1 MADKTPTSPGRA
13 VATFLNHDRVH
24 ELGRELGVVRRDR
37 KVNLVALVSTL
48 VLGFQVGSTR
58 TLEGLRVAYQSL
70 ARHTIARSAFY
81 GRLTGRMAEL
91 LRLLAFDA
99 IAKVGDTPTAPQGY
113 LKHFK
118 ELLAIDST
126 VIALHDLLASDYPG
140 CRTNHT
146 KAAAKLHMVMNVA
159 DGSPRRLKLTSE
171 RTGDTM
177 PWQRVGKWL
186 SGCLALF
193 DLGYYSFSLF
203 DRIEQNG
210 GYFLTRLKSNA
221 NPVIGRT
228 NRQSR
233 GRAIPIEGKSLKE
246 ALDVVQREVLDFEAE
261 VSFKARAYRK
271 KRASR
276 KRCYRIVGIRNA
288 TTDQYHLYITNVP
301 PDLLSAEDI
310 SRTYALRWQV
320 ELLFKGMK
328 QHGNLDHLPSASRPV
343 VECLIWASVL
353 ATVVSQVLFRLI
365 RDQLGTGR
373 HIPPLRWAALFSRC
387 ASDLLHLAVTADSAR
402 DGRLRDLLLREAPD
416 PNRRRKNPV
425 QTRCLCS

>member
-13 VATFLNHDRVH
+13 VASFLNREHI
-24 ELGRELGVVRRDR
+24 EGLGRELGVVQRER
-37 KVNLVALVSTL
+37 KVDLAALVSTL
-48 VLGFQVGSTR
+48 VLGFQVGSSR
-58 TLEGLRVAYQSL
+58 TLEGLRVAYQTV

-81 GRLTGRMAEL
+81 GRLNDRLAEL
-91 LRLLAFDA
+91 LRHLALDA
-99 IAKVGDTPTAPQGY
+99 ISKVGGEPAAPKGY
-113 LKHFK
+113 LRHFK

-126 VIALHDLLASDYPG
+126 VVALHSLLAGDYPG

-193 DLGYYSFSLF
+193 DLGYYSFHLF

-221 NPVIGRT
+221 NPLIERA
-228 NRQSR
+228 NRQWR
-233 GRAIPIEGKSLKE
+233 GRAIALEGKSLKE
-246 ALDVVQREVLDFEAE
+246 ALGLVQREVLDFEGQ
-261 VSFKARAYRK
+261 VSFKGRAYRT
-271 KRASR
+271 KRATRRRSF
-276 KRCYRIVGIRNA
+276 RIVGIRNA
-288 TTDQYHLYITNVP
+288 STGQYHLYITNVP

-328 QHGNLDHLPSASRPV
+328 QHGKLDHLPSARRPV

-373 HIPPLRWAALFSRC
+373 HIPPLRWASLFSRC
-387 ASDLLHLAVTADSAR
+387 ATDLLRLAHSAEPAE
-402 DGRLRDLLLREAPD
+402 DGRLHDLLLREAPD
-416 PNRRRKNPV
+416 PNRSRKKPV
-425 QTRCLCS
+425 QTKCLCS